1 MTIFRLI
8 KKFPMR
14 NGFKVIIL
22 SLFLVSCNKA
32 ECIETNC
39 TEGVPMS
46 YIPVCGCNGVTYPN
60 WETAE
65 CYGITRYKKGE
76 CCND

>member
-1 MTIFRLI
+1 M
-8 KKFPMR
+8 KKLFLFVFP
-14 NGFKVIIL
+14 L
-22 SLFLVSCNKA
+22 TFLVSCDKT

-46 YIPVCGCNGVTYPN
+46 YIPVCGCNDITYPN

-65 CYGITRYKKGE
+65 CYGITKYKNGE
-76 CCND
+76 CKGD